1 MSGTKLANTRRIRG
15 KLNAGHTCK
24 NHTLREFDLWYLA
37 DLADLTES
45 LCSDAHC
52 LRKI

>member
-24 NHTLREFDLWYLA
+24 NHNLGEFDLWYLA
-37 DLADLTES
+37 DLPDLTES

-52 LRKI
+52 LRKV